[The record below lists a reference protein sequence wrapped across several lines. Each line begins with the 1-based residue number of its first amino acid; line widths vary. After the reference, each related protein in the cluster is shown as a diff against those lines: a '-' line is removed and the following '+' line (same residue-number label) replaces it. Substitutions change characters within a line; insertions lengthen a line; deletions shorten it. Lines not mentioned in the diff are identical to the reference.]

1 MSKQFR
7 FDGLEPAAATAPG
20 KSRRSL
26 RMTIT
31 AQAPALSFNNWLTSA
46 DFLNFAKK
54 IWAPV
59 VDSNIEAMERKVDDL
74 YGAACGR
81 FPTYDTMVHNAFCAS
96 MDDEFGT
103 DEHAEGVAEAF
114 AYAREAYGYMS
125 ASENEAQRQEDA
137 DNGLCWHGL
146 DVMTCPCGCFEND

>member
-1 MSKQFR
+1 MN
-7 FDGLEPAAATAPG
+7 
-20 KSRRSL
+20 
-26 RMTIT
+26 IT
-31 AQAPALSFNNWLTSA
+31 AQAPAVSAHNWLTTG

-59 VDSNIEAMERKVDDL
+59 ASNSEAMERKVDDL
-74 YGAACGR
+74 YGAACER

-96 MDDEFGT
+96 MDAEFGA
-103 DEHAEGVAEAF
+103 DDQAEGVAEIF

-125 ASENEAQRQEDA
+125 ASENEVQRQEDA

-146 DVMTCPCGCFEND
+146 DSMTCPCGCFEND